1 MQNTTFTPAVHPICA
16 IFPSMPDADMAA
28 LAESIRLNGLR
39 HPITLYQGQILDGRH
54 RYHAC
59 KAAGVEPRYQQ
70 FTGDDAGALA
80 LVIDENLKRR
90 HLDISQRAMVA
101 GRIDNYT
108 HGGNRRAGVF
118 QEANLPLENETPN
131 PVSIKQA
138 ADDLGVSER
147 SVKTAKSVIADAD
160 PDLIA
165 AVDDGRVSVN
175 DAYAEVKRVAAAPD
189 KDKALEQ
196 RKRALDDV
204 SEKGGTIAK
213 SAKRQEQIARH
224 AELAAAET
232 PMPTGRYSV
241 ILADPPWRYE
251 FSATTSRA
259 IESHYPS
266 MALDEI
272 CALPISDL
280 AADDA
285 VLYLWAT
292 APKLREALAVMDAWG
307 FEYKSNMVWVKR
319 SIGMGYW
326 ARGRHEHLLIGVKGA
341 FPAPPPDE
349 RPDSVIEAPRREHS
363 QKPDEAYELLERLYP
378 NEARLELFARTAR
391 FDWQAWGNEAYA
403 NK

>member
-1 MQNTTFTPAVHPICA
+1 MQNTTFTPAIHPICA
-16 IFPSMPDADMAA
+16 IFPAMPDTDMAA
-28 LAESIRLNGLR
+28 LTESIRTNGLR
-39 HPITLYQGQILDGRH
+39 HPITLYDGKILDGRH
-54 RYHAC
+54 RHSAC
-59 KAAGVEPRYQQ
+59 MLAGVEPRYAE
-70 FTGDDAGALA
+70 FAGDDAAALA

-101 GRIDNYT
+101 A
-108 HGGNRRAGVF
+108 RA
-118 QEANLPLENETPN
+118 ANLRVGRNWQPLHEPTQDYSVNSQNKKSAEQ
-131 PVSIKQA
+131 V
-138 ADDLGVSER
+138 ADDLSVGVQAVNRAS
-147 SVKTAKSVIADAD
+147 TIQADAD
-160 PDLIA
+160 ADLIA

-189 KDKALEQ
+189 KDKALAQ
-196 RKRALDDV
+196 RKEALGDV

-213 SAKRQEQIARH
+213 VTRRIEQKQRH
-224 AELAAAET
+224 AELAAADA
-232 PMPTGRYSV
+232 PIPSGRYDV

-251 FSATTSRA
+251 FSATASRA

-272 CALPISDL
+272 CALPIQDL

-292 APKLREALAVMDAWG
+292 APKLREALAVMAAWG

-378 NEARLELFARTAR
+378 NMARLELFARNAR
-391 FDWQAWGNEAYA
+391 FGWQAWGNEAYA